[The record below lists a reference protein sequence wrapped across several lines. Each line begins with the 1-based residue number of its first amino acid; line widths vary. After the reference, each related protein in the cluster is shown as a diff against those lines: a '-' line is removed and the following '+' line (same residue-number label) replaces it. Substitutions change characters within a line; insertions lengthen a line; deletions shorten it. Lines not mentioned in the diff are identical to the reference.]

1 MKARGRFMLLI
12 MLVIAAA
19 LSFVSYQGI
28 GEGKILSAGNIKQG
42 LDLSG
47 GVYIV
52 YEADKEDVTAE
63 EMQAAVSLIQ
73 GRMDWNGWTEAEVAQ
88 EGTNRIRVDI
98 PGVENAEEAIREI
111 GQTAQ
116 LSFVDE
122 TGKVLLTGDMV
133 ADATKQ
139 VGAIQKGGNAQP
151 YVALKF
157 NDEGKQLFAEA
168 TAANIGKPIYIVM
181 DGEVISAPMV
191 QSAITTGEASITGN
205 FTGES
210 AEELAS
216 LIRAG
221 SLPFNLNVIQMKNV
235 GARLGADAL
244 ATGVKAGAIGL
255 ALVLIFM
262 LVVYKVLG
270 FAADLA
276 LIIYVG
282 LELILLNAFNITLTL
297 PGIAGI
303 ILSVGMAVDANV
315 VIFERLKEELVQGK
329 TLRVAIKNGFSRAL
343 PAILDGNVTTLIA
356 AVVLFFL
363 GSGTVKGFATTLI
376 MGIIISMFTALV
388 VTRLIVNG
396 LMQGGCSNPKYYGMR
411 SKEAEQMKIVE
422 NRKKFFAASL
432 IVIIIGFAAM
442 IFNAQA
448 GRGAFQYDVEF
459 TGGTSFDLDLG
470 QEYKQEDLQKIIT
483 DVTGQDSPQIQQVIG
498 TNEVT
503 VKIQSIDSA
512 TRETLTNAILEA
524 YPNAVMGEVNDVSGT
539 VSHEMQTAA
548 IKATLIAAV
557 AMLLYISLRFH
568 DFRAG
573 GSAIIALLHDV
584 LIVLTAYAVFR
595 IPVNN
600 TFIVVLLTILGY
612 SINATIVIF
621 DRIRENKSA
630 FHANQ
635 TAEKINKSISQTLA
649 RSINTS
655 LTTFFTVGAIYVLGV
670 PALKEFALPMMIGIL
685 AGAYSSVCISGSVWY
700 VLLPQHEK

>member
-1 MKARGRFMLLI
+1 MKARGRIMLVI

-28 GEGKILSAGNIKQG
+28 GEGKTLSAGNIKQG

-139 VGAIQKGGNAQP
+139 VGAIKQGVNAEP

-315 VIFERLKEELVQGK
+315 VVFERLKEELVEGK
-329 TLRVAIKNGFSRAL
+329 TLRVAVKNGFSRAL

-411 SKEAEQMKIVE
+411 SK
-422 NRKKFFAASL
+422 
-432 IVIIIGFAAM
+432 
-442 IFNAQA
+442 
-448 GRGAFQYDVEF
+448 
-459 TGGTSFDLDLG
+459 
-470 QEYKQEDLQKIIT
+470 
-483 DVTGQDSPQIQQVIG
+483 
-498 TNEVT
+498 
-503 VKIQSIDSA
+503 
-512 TRETLTNAILEA
+512 
-524 YPNAVMGEVNDVSGT
+524 
-539 VSHEMQTAA
+539 
-548 IKATLIAAV
+548 
-557 AMLLYISLRFH
+557 
-568 DFRAG
+568 
-573 GSAIIALLHDV
+573 
-584 LIVLTAYAVFR
+584 
-595 IPVNN
+595 
-600 TFIVVLLTILGY
+600 
-612 SINATIVIF
+612 
-621 DRIRENKSA
+621 
-630 FHANQ
+630 
-635 TAEKINKSISQTLA
+635 
-649 RSINTS
+649 
-655 LTTFFTVGAIYVLGV
+655 
-670 PALKEFALPMMIGIL
+670 
-685 AGAYSSVCISGSVWY
+685 
-700 VLLPQHEK
+700 

>member
-1 MKARGRFMLLI
+1 
-12 MLVIAAA
+12 
-19 LSFVSYQGI
+19 
-28 GEGKILSAGNIKQG
+28 
-42 LDLSG
+42 
-47 GVYIV
+47 
-52 YEADKEDVTAE
+52 
-63 EMQAAVSLIQ
+63 
-73 GRMDWNGWTEAEVAQ
+73 
-88 EGTNRIRVDI
+88 
-98 PGVENAEEAIREI
+98 
-111 GQTAQ
+111 
-116 LSFVDE
+116 
-122 TGKVLLTGDMV
+122 
-133 ADATKQ
+133 
-139 VGAIQKGGNAQP
+139 
-151 YVALKF
+151 
-157 NDEGKQLFAEA
+157 
-168 TAANIGKPIYIVM
+168 
-181 DGEVISAPMV
+181 
-191 QSAITTGEASITGN
+191 
-205 FTGES
+205 
-210 AEELAS
+210 
-216 LIRAG
+216 
-221 SLPFNLNVIQMKNV
+221 
-235 GARLGADAL
+235 
-244 ATGVKAGAIGL
+244 
-255 ALVLIFM
+255 
-262 LVVYKVLG
+262 
-270 FAADLA
+270 
-276 LIIYVG
+276 
-282 LELILLNAFNITLTL
+282 
-297 PGIAGI
+297 
-303 ILSVGMAVDANV
+303 
-315 VIFERLKEELVQGK
+315 
-329 TLRVAIKNGFSRAL
+329 
-343 PAILDGNVTTLIA
+343 
-356 AVVLFFL
+356 
-363 GSGTVKGFATTLI
+363 
-376 MGIIISMFTALV
+376 
-388 VTRLIVNG
+388 
-396 LMQGGCSNPKYYGMR
+396 
-411 SKEAEQMKIVE
+411 MKIVE

-470 QEYKQEDLQKIIT
+470 QDYEQEDLQKLIT

-498 TNEVT
+498 TNEAT

-685 AGAYSSVCISGSVWY
+685 AGAYSSVCISGSIWY
-700 VLLPQHEK
+700 VLLPKSEK

>member
-1 MKARGRFMLLI
+1 MKARGRIMLVI

-28 GEGKILSAGNIKQG
+28 GEGKTLSAGNIKQG

-139 VGAIQKGGNAQP
+139 VGAIKQGCNAEP

-191 QSAITTGEASITGN
+191 QSAITTGEASITGS

-315 VIFERLKEELVQGK
+315 VIFERLKEELVEGK
-329 TLRVAIKNGFSRAL
+329 TLRVAVKNGFSRAL

-363 GSGTVKGFATTLI
+363 GSGTVKGFATTLS

-411 SKEAEQMKIVE
+411 SK
-422 NRKKFFAASL
+422 
-432 IVIIIGFAAM
+432 
-442 IFNAQA
+442 
-448 GRGAFQYDVEF
+448 
-459 TGGTSFDLDLG
+459 
-470 QEYKQEDLQKIIT
+470 
-483 DVTGQDSPQIQQVIG
+483 
-498 TNEVT
+498 
-503 VKIQSIDSA
+503 
-512 TRETLTNAILEA
+512 
-524 YPNAVMGEVNDVSGT
+524 
-539 VSHEMQTAA
+539 
-548 IKATLIAAV
+548 
-557 AMLLYISLRFH
+557 
-568 DFRAG
+568 
-573 GSAIIALLHDV
+573 
-584 LIVLTAYAVFR
+584 
-595 IPVNN
+595 
-600 TFIVVLLTILGY
+600 
-612 SINATIVIF
+612 
-621 DRIRENKSA
+621 
-630 FHANQ
+630 
-635 TAEKINKSISQTLA
+635 
-649 RSINTS
+649 
-655 LTTFFTVGAIYVLGV
+655 
-670 PALKEFALPMMIGIL
+670 
-685 AGAYSSVCISGSVWY
+685 
-700 VLLPQHEK
+700 

>member
-1 MKARGRFMLLI
+1 MKARGRIMLVI

-28 GEGKILSAGNIKQG
+28 GEGKTLSAGNIKQG

-139 VGAIQKGGNAQP
+139 VGATQKGVNAEP

-315 VIFERLKEELVQGK
+315 VVFERLKEELVEGK
-329 TLRVAIKNGFSRAL
+329 TLRVAVKNGFSRAL
-343 PAILDGNVTTLIA
+343 PPGRPGALHQLRGPHAAAHHEGRPLPTLHPPR
-356 AVVLFFL
+356 VL
-363 GSGTVKGFATTLI
+363 
-376 MGIIISMFTALV
+376 
-388 VTRLIVNG
+388 RL
-396 LMQGGCSNPKYYGMR
+396 C
-411 SKEAEQMKIVE
+411 
-422 NRKKFFAASL
+422 
-432 IVIIIGFAAM
+432 
-442 IFNAQA
+442 
-448 GRGAFQYDVEF
+448 
-459 TGGTSFDLDLG
+459 
-470 QEYKQEDLQKIIT
+470 
-483 DVTGQDSPQIQQVIG
+483 
-498 TNEVT
+498 
-503 VKIQSIDSA
+503 
-512 TRETLTNAILEA
+512 
-524 YPNAVMGEVNDVSGT
+524 
-539 VSHEMQTAA
+539 
-548 IKATLIAAV
+548 
-557 AMLLYISLRFH
+557 
-568 DFRAG
+568 
-573 GSAIIALLHDV
+573 
-584 LIVLTAYAVFR
+584 
-595 IPVNN
+595 PV
-600 TFIVVLLTILGY
+600 
-612 SINATIVIF
+612 
-621 DRIRENKSA
+621 
-630 FHANQ
+630 
-635 TAEKINKSISQTLA
+635 
-649 RSINTS
+649 
-655 LTTFFTVGAIYVLGV
+655 
-670 PALKEFALPMMIGIL
+670 
-685 AGAYSSVCISGSVWY
+685 
-700 VLLPQHEK
+700 

>member
-1 MKARGRFMLLI
+1 MKARGRIMLVI

-28 GEGKILSAGNIKQG
+28 GEGKTLSAGNIKQG

-139 VGAIQKGGNAQP
+139 VGATQKGVNAEP

-329 TLRVAIKNGFSRAL
+329 TLRVAVKNGFSRAL

-363 GSGTVKGFATTLI
+363 GSGTVKGFATTLS

-388 VTRLIVNG
+388 ITRLIVNG

-411 SKEAEQMKIVE
+411 SK
-422 NRKKFFAASL
+422 
-432 IVIIIGFAAM
+432 
-442 IFNAQA
+442 
-448 GRGAFQYDVEF
+448 
-459 TGGTSFDLDLG
+459 
-470 QEYKQEDLQKIIT
+470 
-483 DVTGQDSPQIQQVIG
+483 
-498 TNEVT
+498 
-503 VKIQSIDSA
+503 
-512 TRETLTNAILEA
+512 
-524 YPNAVMGEVNDVSGT
+524 
-539 VSHEMQTAA
+539 
-548 IKATLIAAV
+548 
-557 AMLLYISLRFH
+557 
-568 DFRAG
+568 
-573 GSAIIALLHDV
+573 
-584 LIVLTAYAVFR
+584 
-595 IPVNN
+595 
-600 TFIVVLLTILGY
+600 
-612 SINATIVIF
+612 
-621 DRIRENKSA
+621 
-630 FHANQ
+630 
-635 TAEKINKSISQTLA
+635 
-649 RSINTS
+649 
-655 LTTFFTVGAIYVLGV
+655 
-670 PALKEFALPMMIGIL
+670 
-685 AGAYSSVCISGSVWY
+685 
-700 VLLPQHEK
+700 

>member
-1 MKARGRFMLLI
+1 MKARGRIMLVI

-28 GEGKILSAGNIKQG
+28 GEGKTLSAGNIKQG

-88 EGTNRIRVDI
+88 EGANRIRVDI

-139 VGAIQKGGNAQP
+139 VGATQKGVNAEP

-315 VIFERLKEELVQGK
+315 VVFERLKEELVEGK
-329 TLRVAIKNGFSRAL
+329 TLRVAVKNGFSRAL

-411 SKEAEQMKIVE
+411 SK
-422 NRKKFFAASL
+422 
-432 IVIIIGFAAM
+432 
-442 IFNAQA
+442 
-448 GRGAFQYDVEF
+448 
-459 TGGTSFDLDLG
+459 
-470 QEYKQEDLQKIIT
+470 
-483 DVTGQDSPQIQQVIG
+483 
-498 TNEVT
+498 
-503 VKIQSIDSA
+503 
-512 TRETLTNAILEA
+512 
-524 YPNAVMGEVNDVSGT
+524 
-539 VSHEMQTAA
+539 
-548 IKATLIAAV
+548 
-557 AMLLYISLRFH
+557 
-568 DFRAG
+568 
-573 GSAIIALLHDV
+573 
-584 LIVLTAYAVFR
+584 
-595 IPVNN
+595 
-600 TFIVVLLTILGY
+600 
-612 SINATIVIF
+612 
-621 DRIRENKSA
+621 
-630 FHANQ
+630 
-635 TAEKINKSISQTLA
+635 
-649 RSINTS
+649 
-655 LTTFFTVGAIYVLGV
+655 
-670 PALKEFALPMMIGIL
+670 
-685 AGAYSSVCISGSVWY
+685 
-700 VLLPQHEK
+700 

>member
-1 MKARGRFMLLI
+1 MKARGRIMLVI

-28 GEGKILSAGNIKQG
+28 GEGKTLSAGNIKQG

-63 EMQAAVSLIQ
+63 EMQADVSLIQ

-88 EGTNRIRVDI
+88 EGANRIRVDI

-139 VGAIQKGGNAQP
+139 VGATQKGVNAEP

-315 VIFERLKEELVQGK
+315 VVFERLKEELVEGK
-329 TLRVAIKNGFSRAL
+329 TLRVAVKNGFSRAL

-411 SKEAEQMKIVE
+411 SK
-422 NRKKFFAASL
+422 
-432 IVIIIGFAAM
+432 
-442 IFNAQA
+442 
-448 GRGAFQYDVEF
+448 
-459 TGGTSFDLDLG
+459 
-470 QEYKQEDLQKIIT
+470 
-483 DVTGQDSPQIQQVIG
+483 
-498 TNEVT
+498 
-503 VKIQSIDSA
+503 
-512 TRETLTNAILEA
+512 
-524 YPNAVMGEVNDVSGT
+524 
-539 VSHEMQTAA
+539 
-548 IKATLIAAV
+548 
-557 AMLLYISLRFH
+557 
-568 DFRAG
+568 
-573 GSAIIALLHDV
+573 
-584 LIVLTAYAVFR
+584 
-595 IPVNN
+595 
-600 TFIVVLLTILGY
+600 
-612 SINATIVIF
+612 
-621 DRIRENKSA
+621 
-630 FHANQ
+630 
-635 TAEKINKSISQTLA
+635 
-649 RSINTS
+649 
-655 LTTFFTVGAIYVLGV
+655 
-670 PALKEFALPMMIGIL
+670 
-685 AGAYSSVCISGSVWY
+685 
-700 VLLPQHEK
+700 

>member
-1 MKARGRFMLLI
+1 MKARGRIMLVI

-28 GEGKILSAGNIKQG
+28 GEGKTLSAGNIKQG

-88 EGTNRIRVDI
+88 EGANRIRVDI

-139 VGAIQKGGNAQP
+139 VGATQKGVNAEP

-315 VIFERLKEELVQGK
+315 VVFERLKEELVEGK
-329 TLRVAIKNGFSRAL
+329 TLRVAVKNGFSRAL

-363 GSGTVKGFATTLI
+363 GSGTVKGFATTLS

-411 SKEAEQMKIVE
+411 SK
-422 NRKKFFAASL
+422 
-432 IVIIIGFAAM
+432 
-442 IFNAQA
+442 
-448 GRGAFQYDVEF
+448 
-459 TGGTSFDLDLG
+459 
-470 QEYKQEDLQKIIT
+470 
-483 DVTGQDSPQIQQVIG
+483 
-498 TNEVT
+498 
-503 VKIQSIDSA
+503 
-512 TRETLTNAILEA
+512 
-524 YPNAVMGEVNDVSGT
+524 
-539 VSHEMQTAA
+539 
-548 IKATLIAAV
+548 
-557 AMLLYISLRFH
+557 
-568 DFRAG
+568 
-573 GSAIIALLHDV
+573 
-584 LIVLTAYAVFR
+584 
-595 IPVNN
+595 
-600 TFIVVLLTILGY
+600 
-612 SINATIVIF
+612 
-621 DRIRENKSA
+621 
-630 FHANQ
+630 
-635 TAEKINKSISQTLA
+635 
-649 RSINTS
+649 
-655 LTTFFTVGAIYVLGV
+655 
-670 PALKEFALPMMIGIL
+670 
-685 AGAYSSVCISGSVWY
+685 
-700 VLLPQHEK
+700 

>member
-1 MKARGRFMLLI
+1 
-12 MLVIAAA
+12 
-19 LSFVSYQGI
+19 
-28 GEGKILSAGNIKQG
+28 
-42 LDLSG
+42 
-47 GVYIV
+47 
-52 YEADKEDVTAE
+52 
-63 EMQAAVSLIQ
+63 MQAAVSLIQ

-411 SKEAEQMKIVE
+411 SK
-422 NRKKFFAASL
+422 
-432 IVIIIGFAAM
+432 
-442 IFNAQA
+442 
-448 GRGAFQYDVEF
+448 
-459 TGGTSFDLDLG
+459 
-470 QEYKQEDLQKIIT
+470 
-483 DVTGQDSPQIQQVIG
+483 
-498 TNEVT
+498 
-503 VKIQSIDSA
+503 
-512 TRETLTNAILEA
+512 
-524 YPNAVMGEVNDVSGT
+524 
-539 VSHEMQTAA
+539 
-548 IKATLIAAV
+548 
-557 AMLLYISLRFH
+557 
-568 DFRAG
+568 
-573 GSAIIALLHDV
+573 
-584 LIVLTAYAVFR
+584 
-595 IPVNN
+595 
-600 TFIVVLLTILGY
+600 
-612 SINATIVIF
+612 
-621 DRIRENKSA
+621 
-630 FHANQ
+630 
-635 TAEKINKSISQTLA
+635 
-649 RSINTS
+649 
-655 LTTFFTVGAIYVLGV
+655 
-670 PALKEFALPMMIGIL
+670 
-685 AGAYSSVCISGSVWY
+685 
-700 VLLPQHEK
+700 

>member
-1 MKARGRFMLLI
+1 
-12 MLVIAAA
+12 
-19 LSFVSYQGI
+19 
-28 GEGKILSAGNIKQG
+28 
-42 LDLSG
+42 
-47 GVYIV
+47 
-52 YEADKEDVTAE
+52 
-63 EMQAAVSLIQ
+63 
-73 GRMDWNGWTEAEVAQ
+73 
-88 EGTNRIRVDI
+88 
-98 PGVENAEEAIREI
+98 
-111 GQTAQ
+111 
-116 LSFVDE
+116 
-122 TGKVLLTGDMV
+122 
-133 ADATKQ
+133 
-139 VGAIQKGGNAQP
+139 
-151 YVALKF
+151 
-157 NDEGKQLFAEA
+157 
-168 TAANIGKPIYIVM
+168 
-181 DGEVISAPMV
+181 
-191 QSAITTGEASITGN
+191 
-205 FTGES
+205 
-210 AEELAS
+210 
-216 LIRAG
+216 
-221 SLPFNLNVIQMKNV
+221 
-235 GARLGADAL
+235 
-244 ATGVKAGAIGL
+244 
-255 ALVLIFM
+255 
-262 LVVYKVLG
+262 
-270 FAADLA
+270 
-276 LIIYVG
+276 
-282 LELILLNAFNITLTL
+282 
-297 PGIAGI
+297 
-303 ILSVGMAVDANV
+303 
-315 VIFERLKEELVQGK
+315 
-329 TLRVAIKNGFSRAL
+329 
-343 PAILDGNVTTLIA
+343 
-356 AVVLFFL
+356 
-363 GSGTVKGFATTLI
+363 
-376 MGIIISMFTALV
+376 
-388 VTRLIVNG
+388 
-396 LMQGGCSNPKYYGMR
+396 
-411 SKEAEQMKIVE
+411 MKIVE
-422 NRKKFFAASL
+422 NRKKIFAASL

-470 QEYKQEDLQKIIT
+470 QEYEQEDLQKLIT

-685 AGAYSSVCISGSVWY
+685 AGAYSSVCISGSIWY
-700 VLLPQHEK
+700 VLLPKSEK

>member
-1 MKARGRFMLLI
+1 
-12 MLVIAAA
+12 
-19 LSFVSYQGI
+19 
-28 GEGKILSAGNIKQG
+28 
-42 LDLSG
+42 
-47 GVYIV
+47 
-52 YEADKEDVTAE
+52 
-63 EMQAAVSLIQ
+63 
-73 GRMDWNGWTEAEVAQ
+73 
-88 EGTNRIRVDI
+88 
-98 PGVENAEEAIREI
+98 
-111 GQTAQ
+111 
-116 LSFVDE
+116 
-122 TGKVLLTGDMV
+122 
-133 ADATKQ
+133 
-139 VGAIQKGGNAQP
+139 
-151 YVALKF
+151 
-157 NDEGKQLFAEA
+157 
-168 TAANIGKPIYIVM
+168 
-181 DGEVISAPMV
+181 
-191 QSAITTGEASITGN
+191 
-205 FTGES
+205 
-210 AEELAS
+210 
-216 LIRAG
+216 
-221 SLPFNLNVIQMKNV
+221 
-235 GARLGADAL
+235 
-244 ATGVKAGAIGL
+244 
-255 ALVLIFM
+255 
-262 LVVYKVLG
+262 
-270 FAADLA
+270 
-276 LIIYVG
+276 
-282 LELILLNAFNITLTL
+282 
-297 PGIAGI
+297 
-303 ILSVGMAVDANV
+303 
-315 VIFERLKEELVQGK
+315 
-329 TLRVAIKNGFSRAL
+329 
-343 PAILDGNVTTLIA
+343 
-356 AVVLFFL
+356 
-363 GSGTVKGFATTLI
+363 
-376 MGIIISMFTALV
+376 
-388 VTRLIVNG
+388 
-396 LMQGGCSNPKYYGMR
+396 
-411 SKEAEQMKIVE
+411 MKIVE
-422 NRKKFFAASL
+422 NRKKIFAASL

-470 QEYKQEDLQKIIT
+470 QEYEQEDLQKIIT

-685 AGAYSSVCISGSVWY
+685 AGAYSSVCISGSIWY
-700 VLLPQHEK
+700 VLLPKNEK

>member
-1 MKARGRFMLLI
+1 

-28 GEGKILSAGNIKQG
+28 GEGKTLSAGNIKQG

-139 VGAIQKGGNAQP
+139 VGATQKGVNAEP

-343 PAILDGNVTTLIA
+343 PVILDGNVTTLIA

-388 VTRLIVNG
+388 ITRLIVNG

-411 SKEAEQMKIVE
+411 SK
-422 NRKKFFAASL
+422 
-432 IVIIIGFAAM
+432 
-442 IFNAQA
+442 
-448 GRGAFQYDVEF
+448 
-459 TGGTSFDLDLG
+459 
-470 QEYKQEDLQKIIT
+470 
-483 DVTGQDSPQIQQVIG
+483 
-498 TNEVT
+498 
-503 VKIQSIDSA
+503 
-512 TRETLTNAILEA
+512 
-524 YPNAVMGEVNDVSGT
+524 
-539 VSHEMQTAA
+539 
-548 IKATLIAAV
+548 
-557 AMLLYISLRFH
+557 
-568 DFRAG
+568 
-573 GSAIIALLHDV
+573 
-584 LIVLTAYAVFR
+584 
-595 IPVNN
+595 
-600 TFIVVLLTILGY
+600 
-612 SINATIVIF
+612 
-621 DRIRENKSA
+621 
-630 FHANQ
+630 
-635 TAEKINKSISQTLA
+635 
-649 RSINTS
+649 
-655 LTTFFTVGAIYVLGV
+655 
-670 PALKEFALPMMIGIL
+670 
-685 AGAYSSVCISGSVWY
+685 
-700 VLLPQHEK
+700 

>member
-1 MKARGRFMLLI
+1 MLVI

-28 GEGKILSAGNIKQG
+28 GEGKTLSAGNIKQG

-139 VGAIQKGGNAQP
+139 VGATQKGVNAEP

-343 PAILDGNVTTLIA
+343 PVILDGNVTTLIA

-388 VTRLIVNG
+388 ITRLIVNG

-411 SKEAEQMKIVE
+411 SK
-422 NRKKFFAASL
+422 
-432 IVIIIGFAAM
+432 
-442 IFNAQA
+442 
-448 GRGAFQYDVEF
+448 
-459 TGGTSFDLDLG
+459 
-470 QEYKQEDLQKIIT
+470 
-483 DVTGQDSPQIQQVIG
+483 
-498 TNEVT
+498 
-503 VKIQSIDSA
+503 
-512 TRETLTNAILEA
+512 
-524 YPNAVMGEVNDVSGT
+524 
-539 VSHEMQTAA
+539 
-548 IKATLIAAV
+548 
-557 AMLLYISLRFH
+557 
-568 DFRAG
+568 
-573 GSAIIALLHDV
+573 
-584 LIVLTAYAVFR
+584 
-595 IPVNN
+595 
-600 TFIVVLLTILGY
+600 
-612 SINATIVIF
+612 
-621 DRIRENKSA
+621 
-630 FHANQ
+630 
-635 TAEKINKSISQTLA
+635 
-649 RSINTS
+649 
-655 LTTFFTVGAIYVLGV
+655 
-670 PALKEFALPMMIGIL
+670 
-685 AGAYSSVCISGSVWY
+685 
-700 VLLPQHEK
+700 

>member
-1 MKARGRFMLLI
+1 MKARGRIMLVI

-28 GEGKILSAGNIKQG
+28 GEGKTLSAGNIKQG

-139 VGAIQKGGNAQP
+139 VGATQKGVNAEP

-315 VIFERLKEELVQGK
+315 VVFERLKEELVEGK
-329 TLRVAIKNGFSRAL
+329 TLRVAVKNGFSRAL

-411 SKEAEQMKIVE
+411 S
-422 NRKKFFAASL
+422 N
-432 IVIIIGFAAM
+432 
-442 IFNAQA
+442 
-448 GRGAFQYDVEF
+448 
-459 TGGTSFDLDLG
+459 
-470 QEYKQEDLQKIIT
+470 
-483 DVTGQDSPQIQQVIG
+483 
-498 TNEVT
+498 
-503 VKIQSIDSA
+503 
-512 TRETLTNAILEA
+512 
-524 YPNAVMGEVNDVSGT
+524 
-539 VSHEMQTAA
+539 
-548 IKATLIAAV
+548 
-557 AMLLYISLRFH
+557 
-568 DFRAG
+568 
-573 GSAIIALLHDV
+573 
-584 LIVLTAYAVFR
+584 
-595 IPVNN
+595 
-600 TFIVVLLTILGY
+600 
-612 SINATIVIF
+612 
-621 DRIRENKSA
+621 
-630 FHANQ
+630 
-635 TAEKINKSISQTLA
+635 
-649 RSINTS
+649 
-655 LTTFFTVGAIYVLGV
+655 
-670 PALKEFALPMMIGIL
+670 
-685 AGAYSSVCISGSVWY
+685 
-700 VLLPQHEK
+700 